1 MLTKNEIFFI
11 KNDFFDLKNFNFIF
25 NSFFLCCYKK
35 NFFYFNKKNFFYLYL
50 FFEVYFYEN
59 EKELEEDNYFNL
71 NFFFEYNN
79 LINSDNEILEEN
91 LFFFLSDSDFENNFY
106 NVITDRFFFLRE
118 STEDEQDNFL
128 EDFEQFKPKKKKVD
142 FNINLYKYLFREL
155 INFDENDFFYKML
168 PNNYS
173 FYGFISNSY
182 YNFYLNNNFF
192 DDRVFEKLFSSENY
206 KDYVFNNFNNLN
218 LKFQDNNLY
227 VYNNHYPILL
237 NSNLID
243 ILFFSKKNKL
253 DHINYS
259 KFYKFYISNLFE
271 IILRKSIFFKLDTN
285 FFKKYSHFFQV
296 DKIVSNTKNPN
307 NIAFSK
313 SFYISEMVE
322 IIWYSFEFK
331 DLNILSNWLTKTLA
345 QINLK
350 NHKKFLNLFVSVI
363 KNNIDDY
370 QHLLKI
376 NGFFFKIKG
385 KIALTGNAKKKQMK
399 YRFGKLY
406 ISDKKNKIILEKNIS
421 KTDYGVLGFT
431 MVLTY

>member
-322 IIWYSFEFK
+322 II
-331 DLNILSNWLTKTLA
+331 
-345 QINLK
+345 
-350 NHKKFLNLFVSVI
+350 
-363 KNNIDDY
+363 
-370 QHLLKI
+370 
-376 NGFFFKIKG
+376 
-385 KIALTGNAKKKQMK
+385 
-399 YRFGKLY
+399 
-406 ISDKKNKIILEKNIS
+406 
-421 KTDYGVLGFT
+421 
-431 MVLTY
+431 